1 MKRVYITKLYFIKI
15 NIYSYVNMFYISV
28 NYVYNQVVCDDD
40 LTVKF
45 TSNNWLMIYKKNKY
59 EGGTVILTQRRW
71 REEEAKLKYQQVKV
85 VHIEKVNVGEACKDL
100 FTFISTCTHCDRL
113 EIDNTT
119 NVKNVID
126 GREKNSELSCR
137 LCEVLDRLHNLIELD
152 IRDTDLSEGGRQ
164 VLSSISHPDLRVLT
178 LWGNRLCGQGEELKA
193 ALTRLPHLRY
203 LNLNDSGLGGE
214 ELLCGLTQLPSSSP
228 LLQGLSVGGHDLS
241 SGGDQLVQVV
251 EALPQ
256 LRVLVIYRC
265 QLVSSALCSILEKV
279 NTNIEILTINDNGPV
294 THRTPLILDH
304 INECKS
310 LTYMRVSSSQFS
322 KSELSQLNSLLSAH
336 GGRLLVDVTSK
347 HAEWRNYI
355 KQFNRIR
362 DECLSL

>member
-1 MKRVYITKLYFIKI
+1 MVF
-15 NIYSYVNMFYISV
+15 
-28 NYVYNQVVCDDD
+28 DDD
-40 LTVKF
+40 LSVEF
-45 TSNNWLMIYKKNKY
+45 TSNNWLGIYKKNDK
-59 EGGTVILTQRRW
+59 EAGTVILTQRRW
-71 REEEAKLKYQQVKV
+71 RDEEAKLKHEQVKHV
-85 VHIEKVNVGEACKDL
+85 LIKKVNVGEACKDL

-113 EIDNTT
+113 NIYD
-119 NVKNVID
+119 VID

-164 VLSSISHPDLRVLT
+164 VLSSISHPELRVLR
-178 LWGNRLCGQGEELKA
+178 LINNRQNVQGEELKA
-193 ALTRLPHLRY
+193 ALTRLPHLRF

-228 LLQGLSVGGHDLS
+228 LLQGLNVGKHDLS

-256 LRVLVIYRC
+256 LRLLVINRC

-279 NTNIEILTINDNGPV
+279 NTNIEVLAIDHNGPV
-294 THRTPLILDH
+294 TDRQPLILDH

-310 LTYMRVSSSQFS
+310 LTYMHVSSSQWS
-322 KSELSQLNSLLSAH
+322 PAELSQLNSLLSAH
-336 GGRLLVDVTSK
+336 GGCLLVDASSK
-347 HAEWRNYI
+347 HALWDSYI
-355 KQFNRIR
+355 KYMTRIKN
-362 DECLSL
+362 ECLSL

>member
-1 MKRVYITKLYFIKI
+1 M
-15 NIYSYVNMFYISV
+15 
-28 NYVYNQVVCDDD
+28 VCDDD
-40 LTVKF
+40 LTVEF
-45 TSNNWLMIYKKNKY
+45 ISDNWLQIYKKN
-59 EGGTVILTQRRW
+59 EDEDGTVILTQRRW
-71 REEEAKLKYQQVKV
+71 RDQEAKLKYQQVKYV
-85 VHIEKVNVGEACKDL
+85 YIKKVNVGEACKDL

-113 EIDNTT
+113 YID
-119 NVKNVID
+119 NVID

-164 VLSSISHPDLRVLT
+164 VLSSISHPQLRVLI
-178 LWGNRLCGQGEELKA
+178 LDGNRLNVQGEELKA

-203 LNLNDSGLGGE
+203 LSLNDSGLGGE
-214 ELLCGLTQLPSSSP
+214 ELLCGLTQLPSTSP

-256 LRVLVIYRC
+256 LRVLVISNC

-279 NTNIEILTINDNGPV
+279 NTNIEVLDISGNGPV
-294 THRTPLILDH
+294 TDRQPLIFDH
-304 INECKS
+304 LKDCKS
-310 LTYMRVSSSQFS
+310 LTDFSVSSSQFIQ
-322 KSELSQLNSLLSAH
+322 SELSQLHSLLSAH
-336 GGRLLVDVTSK
+336 GGGLLVDDSDQDLYDS
-347 HAEWRNYI
+347 YI
-355 KQFNRIR
+355 DHITRIA

>member
-1 MKRVYITKLYFIKI
+1 M
-15 NIYSYVNMFYISV
+15 
-28 NYVYNQVVCDDD
+28 VCDDD
-40 LTVKF
+40 LTVEF
-45 TSNNWLMIYKKNKY
+45 TSDNWLGIYKKN
-59 EGGTVILTQRRW
+59 EDEAGTVILTQRRW
-71 REEEAKLKYQQVKV
+71 RDEEAKLKHQQVKHV
-85 VHIEKVNVGEACKDL
+85 YIKKVNVGEACKDL

-113 EIDNTT
+113 NIYD
-119 NVKNVID
+119 VID

-164 VLSSISHPDLRVLT
+164 VLSSISHPQLRVLT
-178 LWGNRLCGQGEELKA
+178 LIDNRLNVEGEELKA

-203 LNLNDSGLGGE
+203 LNMNNSGLGGE

-228 LLQGLSVGGHDLS
+228 LLQGLLMGGHDLS

-256 LRVLVIYRC
+256 LRVLVISNC

-279 NTNIEILTINDNGPV
+279 NTNIEVLDIHGNGPV
-294 THRTPLILDH
+294 TDRTPVILDH

-310 LTYMRVSSSQFS
+310 LTYMDVSSSQFS
-322 KSELSQLNSLLSAH
+322 QSELSQLNSLLSAH
-336 GGRLLVDVTSK
+336 GGGLLVDDDVDYDLYNRCIN
-347 HAEWRNYI
+347 HVA
-355 KQFNRIR
+355 RIR
-362 DECLSL
+362 EECLSL

>member
-1 MKRVYITKLYFIKI
+1 M
-15 NIYSYVNMFYISV
+15 
-28 NYVYNQVVCDDD
+28 VCDDD
-40 LTVKF
+40 LTVEF
-45 TSNNWLMIYKKNKY
+45 TSNNWLRIYKKNKY
-59 EGGTVILTQRRW
+59 EAGTVILTQRRW
-71 REEEAKLKYQQVKV
+71 RDEEAKLKHEQVKLV
-85 VHIEKVNVGEACKDL
+85 YIEKVNVGEACKDL
-100 FTFISTCTHCDRL
+100 FTFISTCTHCDKL
-113 EIDNTT
+113 VID
-119 NVKNVID
+119 NVID

-137 LCEVLDRLHNLIELD
+137 LCEVLDKLPNLIELD

-164 VLSSISHPDLRVLT
+164 VLSSISHPQLRVLS
-178 LWGNRLCGQGEELKA
+178 LYDNRLNVEGEELKA
-193 ALTRLPHLRY
+193 ALTRLPHLRI

-228 LLQGLSVGGHDLS
+228 LLQGMDVGGHDLS

-256 LRVLVIYRC
+256 LRVLVISRC

-279 NTNIEILTINDNGPV
+279 NTNIEILEIHNNGPV
-294 THRTPLILDH
+294 TDRKPLILDH

-336 GGRLLVDVTSK
+336 GGRLLVDVVDDDLYDRFIK
-347 HAEWRNYI
+347 HMS
-355 KQFNRIR
+355 RIR
-362 DECLSL
+362 DQCLSL

>member
-1 MKRVYITKLYFIKI
+1 M
-15 NIYSYVNMFYISV
+15 
-28 NYVYNQVVCDDD
+28 VCDDD

-45 TSNNWLMIYKKNKY
+45 TSNNWLMIYKKNKD
-59 EGGTVILTQRRW
+59 EAGTVILTQRRW
-71 REEEAKLKYQQVKV
+71 RDEEAKLKHEQVKLV
-85 VHIEKVNVGEACKDL
+85 QIQKVNVGEACKDL
-100 FTFISTCTHCDRL
+100 FTFISTCTHCDIL
-113 EIDNTT
+113 EIGD
-119 NVKNVID
+119 VID

-152 IRDTDLSEGGRQ
+152 IRRTDLSEGGRQ
-164 VLSSISHPDLRVLT
+164 VLSSISHPHLRVLI
-178 LWGNRLCGQGEELKA
+178 LINNRLNVEGKELKA

-203 LNLNDSGLGGE
+203 LNLKDSGLGGE

-228 LLQGLSVGGHDLS
+228 LLQGLGVGGHDLS

-256 LRVLVIYRC
+256 LRLLVIYRC

-279 NTNIEILTINDNGPV
+279 STNIEVLDISGNGPV
-294 THRTPLILDH
+294 TDRKPLILDH

-310 LTYMRVSSSQFS
+310 LTYMSVSSSQFS

-336 GGRLLVDVTSK
+336 RGCVMVNPTSR
-347 HAEWRNYI
+347 HALWDSYI
-355 KQFNRIR
+355 GHISRIR
-362 DECLSL
+362 NQCLSL

>member
-1 MKRVYITKLYFIKI
+1 MSVY
-15 NIYSYVNMFYISV
+15 N
-28 NYVYNQVVCDDD
+28 YNQVVCDDD

-45 TSNNWLMIYKKNKY
+45 TSNNCLRIVKKNKD
-59 EGGTVILTQRRW
+59 EAGTVILTQRRW
-71 REEEAKLKYQQVKV
+71 REEEAKLKHERVKHV
-85 VHIEKVNVGEACKDL
+85 LIKKVNVGEACKDL

-113 EIDNTT
+113 VIYD
-119 NVKNVID
+119 VID

-137 LCEVLDRLHNLIELD
+137 LCEVLDRLHNLIELH

-164 VLSSISHPDLRVLT
+164 VLSSISHPHLRVLT
-178 LWGNRLCGQGEELKA
+178 LYNNRLNVEGEELKA

-214 ELLCGLTQLPSSSP
+214 ELLCGLTQLPPSSP
-228 LLQGLSVGGHDLS
+228 LLQGLLVGSHDLS

-256 LRVLVIYRC
+256 LRVLVIENC

-279 NTNIEILTINDNGPV
+279 NTNIEVLDIYGNGPV
-294 THRTPLILDH
+294 TDRQPLILDH

-322 KSELSQLNSLLSAH
+322 KSELSQLSSLLSAH
-336 GGRLLVDVTSK
+336 GGPLLVDDDIDDDLWDSYIEHITRI
-347 HAEWRNYI
+347 AE
-355 KQFNRIR
+355 
-362 DECLSL
+362 ECLST

>member
-1 MKRVYITKLYFIKI
+1 M
-15 NIYSYVNMFYISV
+15 
-28 NYVYNQVVCDDD
+28 CGDD
-40 LTVKF
+40 LTVEF
-45 TSNNWLMIYKKNKY
+45 TSDNRLQIYKKNKY
-59 EGGTVILTQRRW
+59 EAFTVILTQRRW
-71 REEEAKLKYQQVKV
+71 REEEAKLKHEQVKHV
-85 VHIEKVNVGEACKDL
+85 YINKVNVGEACKDL

-113 EIDNTT
+113 AIYD
-119 NVKNVID
+119 VID

-152 IRDTDLSEGGRQ
+152 IRYTDLSEGGRQ
-164 VLSSISHPDLRVLT
+164 VLSSISHLGLRVLT
-178 LWGNRLCGQGEELKA
+178 LWGNRLNVEGEELKA

-228 LLQGLSVGGHDLS
+228 LLQGLLVYNHDLS
-241 SGGDQLVQVV
+241 SSGDQLVQVV

-256 LRVLVIYRC
+256 LRLLNIHRC

-279 NTNIEILTINDNGPV
+279 NTNIEVLAINGNGPV
-294 THRTPLILDH
+294 TDRTPVVLDH

-310 LTYMRVSSSQFS
+310 LTYMLVSSSQFS

-336 GGRLLVDVTSK
+336 GGCLLVDPTIRHSEDK
-347 HAEWRNYI
+347 NFKRHI
-355 KQFNRIR
+355 NRIFM
-362 DECLSL
+362 ECLSS